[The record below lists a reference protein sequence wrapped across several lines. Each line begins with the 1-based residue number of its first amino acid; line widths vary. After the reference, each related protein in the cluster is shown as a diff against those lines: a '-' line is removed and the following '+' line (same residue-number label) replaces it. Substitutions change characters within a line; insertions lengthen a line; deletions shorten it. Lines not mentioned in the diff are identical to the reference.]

1 MQLIFHSPL
10 NSLSLGNVGF
20 NLLREFY
27 KRGYNIGWFP
37 EGQTDLSAYKVD
49 EKFVAWLQKSAN
61 QRYEFLGKGLPAVS
75 NWHIA
80 NSERTFS
87 KKNLLLT
94 YHEVDN
100 CTNVEKAIVSNQHK
114 TLFCGGF
121 SEKVFRAAGLNNVG
135 SFDLGFDEDF
145 HVTDRKY
152 LEGRVHMGLIG
163 KYEVR
168 KNTERLIKLWAAK
181 YGNNK
186 NYALSLLVGNP
197 FYGSNPQ
204 ETANINASFINNALG
219 GKKFWNINPLPR
231 LKTNEEVNDLMNS
244 LDVDISGLGSESWGL
259 PSFNATCLGKWSIVF
274 NGMGQKA
281 WATEEN
287 SILVEPSGWRE
298 CYDDAFFKKG
308 GEFNQ
313 GNFLDVSDESI
324 IDAFERAEKK
334 IGTKNQK
341 GLDLGKQFTYGRTV
355 DQILS
360 HI

>member
-1 MQLIFHSPL
+1 MIMDLIFHSPL
-10 NSLSLGNVGF
+10 NNLSLGQIGF

-27 KRGYNIGWFP
+27 KRGYNVGWFP
-37 EGQTDLSAYKVD
+37 EGNTDLSAYRVD

-61 QRYEFLGKGLPAVS
+61 QRYEFLGKGLPALS
-75 NWHIA
+75 NWHLNGSA
-80 NSERTFS
+80 RVFSSKQVLCTF
-87 KKNLLLT
+87 
-94 YHEVDN
+94 HETDSI
-100 CTNVEKAIVSNQHK
+100 TSVEKAIASNQHK

-121 SEKVFRAAGLNNVG
+121 SEKVFRGAGLNNVG

-145 HVTDRKY
+145 HITDRKY
-152 LEGRVHMGLIG
+152 LEGRKVFSLTGKFEARKFTDKLIRLWCQ
-163 KYEVR
+163 KY
-168 KNTERLIKLWAAK
+168 K
-181 YGNNK
+181 NNK
-186 NYALSLLVGNP
+186 DYSLNLLVYNP
-197 FYGSNPQ
+197 FFSPEDNDKLLRAAFGGNKPWNV
-204 ETANINASFINNALG
+204 NI
-219 GKKFWNINPLPR
+219 LPR
-231 LKTNEEVNDLMNS
+231 LKTNAEVNDLYCAT
-244 LDVDISGLGSESWGL
+244 DIDISGLGSESWSL
-259 PSFNATCLGKWSIVF
+259 PSFDTTCLGKWSVVL

-298 CYDDAFFKKG
+298 CYDNAFFKKG

-341 GLDLGKQFTYGRTV
+341 GLDLGREFTYGRTV